1 MYAPSGTRVCVGT
14 AESVH
19 FRVES
24 MKKRFMKKLGER
36 FENTDPQ
43 DGVASMMFLSPSV
56 LAVATK
62 KATVLL
68 YNVPARRGIPEK
80 IMELPWRHASLSV
93 PTLLSLAPSKKESTL
108 LNIHLSLYCV
118 IHSNGNAAV
127 YDVAIAIKNANE
139 KIVQPEHSV
148 SKVGTSST
156 KLSNAK
162 VSAHSL
168 LCKSSHG
175 LVVFNPSSSAAEGH
189 PRIIQ
194 SVGSSFSDFATRS
207 TILKT
212 GAKQVTGKFQKGKIN
227 KQAYL
232 QTR

>member
-1 MYAPSGTRVCVGT
+1 
-14 AESVH
+14 
-19 FRVES
+19 
-24 MKKRFMKKLGER
+24 
-36 FENTDPQ
+36 
-43 DGVASMMFLSPSV
+43 MFYLDSDAFS
-56 LAVATK
+56 AV
-62 KATVLL
+62 
-68 YNVPARRGIPEK
+68 
-80 IMELPWRHASLSV
+80 
-93 PTLLSLAPSKKESTL
+93 
-108 LNIHLSLYCV
+108 
-118 IHSNGNAAV
+118 
-127 YDVAIAIKNANE
+127 
-139 KIVQPEHSV
+139 VQPEHSV

-212 GAKQVTGKFQKGKIN
+212 GAKQVTGLAIIGENMIRIFQST
-227 KQAYL
+227 A
-232 QTR
+232 